1 MEVCA
6 IMILS
11 ELNMTDL
18 KKTMICQLITFFSWI
33 VIIGSIVFELKFTD
47 HDPDGRQI
55 LALVAFAI
63 LIVTEPMALFGNGN
77 KTIAIVSLFLATIAI
92 ANLLLY

>member
-1 MEVCA
+1 
-6 IMILS
+6 MIDKNLS

-33 VIIGSIVFELKFTD
+33 VIMSSIIFELKSTD

-55 LALVAFAI
+55 LAL
-63 LIVTEPMALFGNGN
+63 
-77 KTIAIVSLFLATIAI
+77 IAYKSL
-92 ANLLLY
+92 